1 MPYEREIEAARR
13 QLDAAGR
20 TSGLKLL
27 ALGGSH
33 AYGLSTPDSDV
44 DLRGFATP
52 TARDVLLGDDFG
64 QVQTM
69 NEVDMCV
76 SSLAKACKLMAQC
89 NPNMVELL
97 GLDEDSILVRSR
109 EHAEMCAHP
118 EWFLSKR
125 AAYTFG
131 GYATAQLR
139 RIQNAMARDMDTYR
153 LAEGEIRSLE
163 AALVTLPERYPL
175 LNGNVTMSFDS
186 LDTDDENVRIMVTMS
201 TKRVPATELAGFAR
215 QLDSARKRAETI
227 GKNKRKASKKLAKH
241 ASHLIRLLH
250 MGTEILRGDG
260 VHTRRDEDAKLL
272 LDIKHGMWLSED
284 EHGRR
289 SYDDAFWDLLNESE
303 KEFAEAK
310 DNTILPDTPK
320 LEELN
325 DFIAD
330 CHKRVVC
337 SQH

>member
-1 MPYEREIEAARR
+1 MPYEMEITAARR
-13 QLDAAGR
+13 RLDATCR
-20 TSGLKLL
+20 TSALKLL

-33 AYGLSTPDSDV
+33 AYGLATPDSDV
-44 DLRGFATP
+44 DIRGFATP
-52 TARDVLLGDDFG
+52 IARDVLLGDDFG

-69 NEVDMCV
+69 DEVDMCV
-76 SSLAKACKLMAQC
+76 YSLSKACRLMSQC
-89 NPNMVELL
+89 NPNMIELL
-97 GLDEDSILVRSR
+97 GLDKDSILVSSQ
-109 EHAEMCAHP
+109 EHDEMCAHP
-118 EWFLSKR
+118 EWFLSRR
-125 AAYTFG
+125 AAHTFG

-139 RIQNAMARDMDTYR
+139 RIQNAMARDMDTHR

-186 LDTDDENVRIMVTMS
+186 LETDDDNVRIMVTMS

-215 QLDSARKRAETI
+215 QLDSARKSAETI
-227 GKNKRKASKKLAKH
+227 GKNKRKESKKLAKH

-260 VHTRRDEDAKLL
+260 VHTRRDEDARLL
-272 LDIKHGMWLSED
+272 LDLKGGMWLKKD
-284 EHGRR
+284 ENGRR
-289 SYDDAFWDLLNESE
+289 TYDDAFWDLLSESE
-303 KEFAEAK
+303 REFAHAR
-310 DNTILPDTPK
+310 DNTVLPDAPQ

-330 CHKRVVC
+330 CHKRIIC
-337 SQH
+337 A